1 MLGFYFSYLFV
12 NVPIWPVALAGPD
25 AEGGVQQTP
34 LLVGRV
40 TSSWIKEGWRMF
52 SPFAVGCQAEV
63 KAVG

>member
-34 LLVGRV
+34 PLVGRGG
-40 TSSWIKEGWRMF
+40 IKEGWRIF
-52 SPFAVGCQAEV
+52 SPFTVGCQAEV